1 MPNLLFFFFLNF
13 FVVICTFVCS
23 LYLVRGQRAGVEI
36 AEVRVLVEQN
46 QHIKGSTIFEKQ
58 LSIDVARHSFLSR
71 SSEIANLR
79 EVCYIHSLMYP
90 CIKLSYIPLNHEIQ
104 HIIHTRFFVVV

>member
-58 LSIDVARHSFLSR
+58 LSID
-71 SSEIANLR
+71 LR
-79 EVCYIHSLMYP
+79 
-90 CIKLSYIPLNHEIQ
+90 NG
-104 HIIHTRFFVVV
+104 TRIRT